1 VTDLMALQIRYDLS
15 PSLAKILLLLVQNK
29 VVTARMIEVDH
40 RLTRDAK
47 VALHRLRRRL
57 EGLDIEIKS
66 RRDVGYWLGDDTRQ
80 AIHAVIEGDQK
91 ELPLGDG
98 GNDAA
103 PVASSVAGS
112 A

>member
-1 VTDLMALQIRYDLS
+1 MNDLMALQMRYDLS

-40 RLTRDAK
+40 RLTKDAK

-57 EGLDIEIKS
+57 EGLDIEIRS
-66 RRDVGYWLGDDTRQ
+66 RRDVGYWLDDSVRQ
-80 AIHAVIEGDQK
+80 SVSETVKSDQL

-98 GNDAA
+98 GNGA
-103 PVASSVAGS
+103 
-112 A
+112 